1 MRMSTKRSFQEGI
14 DRLYEHHAKVV
25 EEIEAMVALAEKLQ
39 SAARRDESIE
49 ALGHCLDGLSAV
61 QGHLDAVQNH
71 MGDV

>member
-1 MRMSTKRSFQEGI
+1 VKTKRSFQEGI
-14 DRLYEHHAKVV
+14 DRLYERHAKVV
-25 EEIEAMVALAEKLQ
+25 EEIEAMVTLTEKLRDV
-39 SAARRDESIE
+39 ARRDESIE